1 MVGLGSW
8 LFFVVFVVGCF
19 GLGFLGFFLL
29 FGFGFCYCCCFG
41 FLIIMNSPDACTEQ
55 A

>member
-19 GLGFLGFFLL
+19 GLGFLGFFCCLVL
-29 FGFGFCYCCCFG
+29 GFVIVVVLVF
-41 FLIIMNSPDACTEQ
+41 
-55 A
+55 